1 MKAIKK
7 MAVALF
13 LAAIAAGVPHAVAQ
27 TPNIVTGERI
37 NIGLGN
43 SVSNTNTSYCGALG
57 QSNTVSSLSGFAL
70 GYSNNVSGPF
80 GIGIGNTN
88 TVSATNGVAVGMQ
101 NNVTVAG
108 SMAFGHRNLVT
119 APMNIAV
126 GVRTKANSTSSP
138 CIVMGSGFI
147 NETGDNAYL
156 TNTTPNSLA
165 VGFSSTVPTLFVG
178 PSPNNYSLGVTDRTG
193 RVAIGNITPAA
204 KLHIHSDDDED
215 AELVLEPDDTKSNY
229 TKLILHDGL
238 HYIKVDPDDK
248 MEIASSGVLGI
259 EAADISF
266 QGGRLDLG
274 DDSQRKLTLT
284 PSEAPAIYCNAYR
297 DGGIYRRHRP
307 GSSYALEFW
316 TDSLVMRASR
326 NQGERGTQITNWCN
340 ALSITTDGHVT
351 LNGQV
356 GVNTANTSQ
365 SHALAVDG
373 GLVATNG
380 PVTLNG
386 PVGINTA
393 NTTQEYAL
401 AVDGGV
407 IATKVRIQLK
417 NDWPDRVFA
426 PDYALR
432 PMEELR
438 EYVAVNRHLPGV
450 PSEEEVSE
458 QGIDLGSMQAVLLE
472 KIEELTLYI
481 LRQQRD
487 IERLTQHNLRQ
498 RSEMDTLK
506 KELEE
511 LRGTV
516 RFGYDACGNRVTRTL
531 EVKREDDR
539 NGPEGGH
546 PKESDANA
554 APAASGDLVGGM
566 AYAIYPNPTEG
577 RLVLVTEGTVPPEG
591 AVATLLTLTG
601 SVMEERVVR
610 SNREELDLSGR
621 PSGVYLLRLSYGNE
635 THTWRVVKND

>member
-1 MKAIKK
+1 MKKVTIICILATVMASFLG
-7 MAVALF
+7 MAVQ
-13 LAAIAAGVPHAVAQ
+13 AQ
-27 TPNIVTGERI
+27 NTVVSGTNL
-37 NIGLGN
+37 NIGSNNTIMDGN
-43 SVSNTNTSYCGALG
+43 TDKGNAIGSYNVVQSLNALAVGEHDTIMPYSLKSIALG
-57 QSNTVSSLSGFAL
+57 SYNYIEGLSSMAL
-70 GYSNNVSGPF
+70 GREVKVQNHFGF
-80 GIGIGNTN
+80 GIGQFLRITASSGCMAIGT
-88 TVSATNGVAVGMQ
+88 GIIKPG
-101 NNVTVAG
+101 NN
-108 SMAFGHRNLVT
+108 NYEYLE
-119 APMNIAV
+119 
-126 GVRTKANSTSSP
+126 NSTS
-138 CIVMGSGFI
+138 
-147 NETGDNAYL
+147 
-156 TNTTPNSLA
+156 NSLA
-165 VGFSSTVPTLFVG
+165 VGFNSTVPTLFVSE
-178 PSPNNYSLGVTDRTG
+178 SPNGNGQQTIDRTG
-193 RVAIGNITPAA
+193 RVAIGNVTPTA
-204 KLHIHSDDDED
+204 KLHIRSDDDED
-215 AELVLEPDDTKSNY
+215 A
-229 TKLILHDGL
+229 KLILEPGDGKTHCTKLTLHDAA
-238 HYIKVDPDDK
+238 HYLMVNPDDK
-248 MEIASSGVLGI
+248 MEMVSSGALGI
-259 EAADISF
+259 DAEDLQF
-266 QGGRLDLG
+266 QDGRLDLG
-274 DDSQRKLTLT
+274 TAGQRKLTLT

-326 NQGERGTQITNWCN
+326 NQGERGTQITNWRN
-340 ALSITTDGHVT
+340 AVSITTDGQVT
-351 LNGQV
+351 LNGKV

-458 QGIDLGSMQAVLLE
+458 RGIDVGSMQAVLLE

-481 LRQQRD
+481 LRQQ
-487 IERLTQHNLRQ
+487 Q
-498 RSEMDTLK
+498 EMDTLK
-506 KELEE
+506 RELEE

-531 EVKREDDR
+531 EVKREDDK
-539 NGPEGGH
+539 NHLEGGH

-554 APAASGDLVGGM
+554 TPTVSGDLVGGM

-601 SVMEERVVR
+601 SLMEERVVR

-635 THTWRVVKND
+635 THTWKVIKGE